1 MTRPQPTA
9 DDHLREIPA
18 MLATL
23 ASYEGFFGPHHAQT
37 LAMATVLAVALC
49 NSGHS
54 GQGRQLLERAL
65 EDLTKHHGRHHPVR
79 MRALEAWSTLLCHE
93 RDWKAALPVQREL
106 LDCMTHLLG
115 QDHPESRAL
124 RNTLSATLSALT
136 SEARSIP
143 A

>member
-1 MTRPQPTA
+1 
-9 DDHLREIPA
+9 

-23 ASYEGFFGPHHAQT
+23 ASYEGFFGPYHAQT
-37 LAMATVLAVALC
+37 LAMTTRLGVALC
-49 NSGHS
+49 NCGHS
-54 GQGRQLLERAL
+54 DQGKQLLTRAL

-79 MRALEAWSTLLCHE
+79 IRALEAWSTLLCQE

-106 LDCMTHLLG
+106 LDCRTHLLG

-124 RNTLSATLSALT
+124 RNTLSATLYALT
-136 SEARSIP
+136 SEARSMP